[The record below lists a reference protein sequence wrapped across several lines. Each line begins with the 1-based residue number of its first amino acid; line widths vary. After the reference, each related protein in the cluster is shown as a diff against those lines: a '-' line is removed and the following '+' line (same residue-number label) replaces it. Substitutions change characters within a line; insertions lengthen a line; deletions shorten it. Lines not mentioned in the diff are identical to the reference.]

1 MLDDGLDNIELRIVR
16 GYEVRDS
23 AILEEQ
29 VLRLFTPMDENSYV
43 TLIIKTKIRSVTL
56 TISLYP
62 YQGIQDSVPVLLE
75 TITLPGKHSRNSSC
89 LITTKVWSWVE
100 KNFAR
105 TPADVTVEGIES

>member
-56 TISLYP
+56 TISLHP

-75 TITLPGKHSRNSSC
+75 TITLPGKHSRKFIMLNYNQSVV
-89 LITTKVWSWVE
+89 LGRE
-100 KNFAR
+100 NFAR